1 MTSEFDRDL
10 EKVHAG
16 LTAAR
21 EELLRVVRSLSDAD
35 LDRGTR
41 GGWQVRR
48 ILEHVTHSE
57 QAYARIGNHLRSQP
71 PLGDIPPC
79 APSSAQDAAGKL
91 AASHQALLGALEG
104 VDEETFYRVAPIGHE
119 EYSVLSLLQNEVN
132 HEREHAAQMGEILA
146 TTSTG

>member
-10 EKVHAG
+10 EKMRAG
-16 LTAAR
+16 LSAAR
-21 EELLRVVRSLSDAD
+21 GELLRVVRSLGDAE

-48 ILEHVTHSE
+48 ILEHVTYSE
-57 QAYARIGNHLRSQP
+57 QAYARIVSHLRSQP

-91 AASHQALLGALEG
+91 AASHHALLAALEG

-119 EYSVLSLLQNEVN
+119 EYSVLSLLQNEAN
-132 HEREHAAQMGEILA
+132 HEREHGGQITEILA
-146 TTSTG
+146 ATG